1 MQSDSVSLHLVQV
14 VRYEKQKKTR
24 MVNKVIQVEEEYE
37 VEVGITETETYEVPY
52 TQMTQVAVETEEIV
66 NEVVA
71 VQVEQEPIMEKF
83 VQYVQPVVQC
93 AAGSLA

>member
-1 MQSDSVSLHLVQV
+1 MHIDSVSLHVIQV

-37 VEVGITETETYEVPY
+37 VEVGITETETFEVPY
-52 TQMTQVAVETEEIV
+52 TKVTQVPVETEEIV

-71 VQVEQEPIMEKF
+71 VQVEQEPVMEKY
-83 VQYVQPVVQC
+83 VQYVQPVKQL
-93 AAGSLA
+93 SLIHI